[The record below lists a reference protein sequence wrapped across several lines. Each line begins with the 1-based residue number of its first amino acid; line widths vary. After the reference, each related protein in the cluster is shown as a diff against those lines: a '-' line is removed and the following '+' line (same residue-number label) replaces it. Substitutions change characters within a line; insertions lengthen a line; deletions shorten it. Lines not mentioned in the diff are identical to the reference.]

1 VSITKRRRFAR
12 LEILRFKRSHFYER
26 EDEDEEE
33 EEEEVKEEEER
44 KRGKGSRSRCSR
56 FCRRRR
62 DHSSF
67 F

>member
-1 VSITKRRRFAR
+1 MSITKRRRFAR

-26 EDEDEEE
+26 EDEEEE
-33 EEEEVKEEEER
+33 EEGREEEER